1 MIENKHKHIIINNL
15 NITYYN
21 FLLITQLIHNIYHN
35 LHKALNAYL
44 YKLNSTIL
52 YHS

>member
-1 MIENKHKHIIINNL
+1 MIKNKHKHIIINNL

-21 FLLITQLIHNIYHN
+21 FLLRTQFAYNIYHN